1 MNGWVESWMNEWA
14 APIQMNRQMN
24 EWVMDGWVDGLM
36 NRFMMNG
43 WRGRGIDGQIKE

>member
-1 MNGWVESWMNEWA
+1 MNEWA
-14 APIQMNRQMN
+14 ATIQMNRQMN

-36 NRFMMNG
+36 NRLMMNS